1 MRYLVEGHASM
12 ERGNTIDAG
21 EGPGPI
27 FAKIVERFRPE
38 AFYGN
43 PLRRQIYMI
52 VELETPAK
60 MAELMYIITWFAGFE
75 PTFTPLMSPETY
87 AEAITNAK
95 RIVKPPV

>member
-12 ERGNTIDAG
+12 ERGNTIDTG

-43 PLRRQIYMI
+43 PSRRQVFMV

-60 MAELMYIITWFAGFE
+60 MAELMYIFTWFAGAE
-75 PTFTPLMSPETY
+75 PPRDAARDVYRSDHER
-87 AEAITNAK
+87 EAHRVPSRVGN
-95 RIVKPPV
+95 

>member
-1 MRYLVEGHASM
+1 MG
-12 ERGNTIDAG
+12 T
-21 EGPGPI
+21 
-27 FAKIVERFRPE
+27 
-38 AFYGN
+38 